1 MIEIEI
7 TQEMII
13 EAKRLA
19 DELGSLRNS
28 IRNGEGNIVGF
39 LGELCFLKHYKEAF
53 RDNDYDHDI
62 IFNNKKVEVKT
73 KDRTVPP
80 KPEYECSIAN
90 YNTKQLTDYYFFV
103 SLLRIGSE
111 YKKGFLL
118 GYIPKDEYIK
128 KAKFLKKG
136 DIDPSNNFTVRAD
149 CWNLPISQLRGVKHG
164 K

>member
-1 MIEIEI
+1 MIEIDI
-7 TQEMII
+7 TEEMIE

-19 DELGSLRNS
+19 NELGSLRNS

-39 LGELCFLKHYKEAF
+39 LGEICFLKQYPEAF

-62 IFNNKKVEVKT
+62 IYKNKRVEVKT
-73 KDRTVPP
+73 KDRTVIP
-80 KPEYECSIAN
+80 KSHYECSIAN

-103 SLLRIGSE
+103 SLLRQGCE
-111 YKKGFLL
+111 YKKGYLL
-118 GYIPKDEYIK
+118 GYIRKDEYFK
-128 KAKFLKKG
+128 RAKLLRKG

-149 CWNLPISQLRGVKHG
+149 CWNLPISELKGNNNG